1 MKEKK
6 WGVLE
11 QVKVFL
17 RFGRETQNKLIRKH
31 FKYSTIETFVFL
43 RFYFNQCQ
51 FKSLFVMR
59 YAMIKV
65 QRVFETLFQTK
76 AA

>member
-17 RFGRETQNKLIRKH
+17 RFGRKTQNKLIRKH
-31 FKYSTIETFVFL
+31 FKYSTIETFVF
-43 RFYFNQCQ
+43 F
-51 FKSLFVMR
+51 
-59 YAMIKV
+59 
-65 QRVFETLFQTK
+65 TLLL
-76 AA
+76 